1 MGRVARYKKVKKG
14 FRNDDDADRDR
25 APSRKK
31 LKKESYSN
39 KVFREMMQMASKK
52 KRDKKKKR
60 RKVLKEG
67 IPSKNEKEEDEE
79 EEESNNQKKE
89 KQSSGS
95 NNNKTKDDVKRRP
108 GESIGQYNRRMREL
122 NNQIIIRNTKALQKT
137 RAKRKN
143 FLKKTQDKKRRK
155 KMAKL
160 ERRADSDDEFRQA
173 DVVPFGATNDTVPT
187 ISVVPKAILPKGQRK
202 VKLPK
207 PLSPALQRERARVM
221 KAYRELL
228 ERRKNGLA

>member
-1 MGRVARYKKVKKG
+1 M
-14 FRNDDDADRDR
+14 
-25 APSRKK
+25 
-31 LKKESYSN
+31 
-39 KVFREMMQMASKK
+39 
-52 KRDKKKKR
+52 
-60 RKVLKEG
+60 LKEG

-143 FLKKTQDKKRRK
+143 FLKKKQDKKRRK

>member
-67 IPSKNEKEEDEE
+67 IPSKNEKEEERE
-79 EEESNNQKKE
+79 GNHQKKE

-137 RAKRKN
+137 RAKRKK
-143 FLKKTQDKKRRK
+143 FLKKN
-155 KMAKL
+155 
-160 ERRADSDDEFRQA
+160 
-173 DVVPFGATNDTVPT
+173 VN
-187 ISVVPKAILPKGQRK
+187 
-202 VKLPK
+202 
-207 PLSPALQRERARVM
+207 
-221 KAYRELL
+221 Y
-228 ERRKNGLA
+228 

>member
-1 MGRVARYKKVKKG
+1 
-14 FRNDDDADRDR
+14 
-25 APSRKK
+25 
-31 LKKESYSN
+31 
-39 KVFREMMQMASKK
+39 MMQMASKK

-79 EEESNNQKKE
+79 EEEGNNQKKE
-89 KQSSGS
+89 KQSSGN

-137 RAKRKN
+137 RAKRKK
-143 FLKKTQDKKRRK
+143 FLKKKQDKKKRK

-160 ERRADSDDEFRQA
+160 QRRADSDDEFRQA

>member
-52 KRDKKKKR
+52 KRDKKKKNR

-67 IPSKNEKEEDEE
+67 IPSKNEKEEERE
-79 EEESNNQKKE
+79 GNHQKKE

-143 FLKKTQDKKRRK
+143 FLKKKQDKKRRK

>member
-52 KRDKKKKR
+52 KRDKKKKNR

-67 IPSKNEKEEDEE
+67 IPSKNEKEEERE
-79 EEESNNQKKE
+79 GNHQKKE

-137 RAKRKN
+137 RAKRKE
-143 FLKKTQDKKRRK
+143 FLKKKQDKKKRK

-160 ERRADSDDEFRQA
+160 QRRADSDDEFRQA